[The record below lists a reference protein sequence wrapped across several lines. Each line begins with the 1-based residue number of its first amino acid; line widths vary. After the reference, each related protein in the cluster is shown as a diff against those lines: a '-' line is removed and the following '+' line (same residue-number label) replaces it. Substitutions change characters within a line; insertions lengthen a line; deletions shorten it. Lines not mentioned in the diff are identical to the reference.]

1 MRKPINVKPKDWVRM
16 MFCIKHLMKL
26 HPEYNEMI
34 MPFYSK
40 LYDKH
45 PYNEEN
51 PFHFEEEYNK
61 ENSESIDMSLD
72 EMIWN
77 LGLNLPSWEDDDKE

>member
-40 LYDKH
+40 LYDMY
-45 PYNEEN
+45 PYDEEN
-51 PFHFEEEYNK
+51 PFHFK
-61 ENSESIDMSLD
+61 EWEKSYSLD
-72 EMIWN
+72 KMIWD
-77 LGLNLPSWEDDDKE
+77 LGMNLPSWDDDLPNGENNEE